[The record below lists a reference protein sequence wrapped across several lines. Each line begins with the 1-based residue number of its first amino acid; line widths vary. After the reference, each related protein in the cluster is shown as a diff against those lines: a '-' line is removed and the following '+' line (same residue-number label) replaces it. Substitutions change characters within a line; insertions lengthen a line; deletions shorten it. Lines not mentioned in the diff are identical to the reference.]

1 MPPQVTLEGENMKSP
16 TDYSKPKLI
25 VLGRGAPEE
34 NVLCYCKTR
43 PTCGPSSCAHKKHN
57 CFSPNWQYHTS

>member
-1 MPPQVTLEGENMKSP
+1 MKEWTTP
-16 TDYSKPKLI
+16 ELI

-43 PTCGPSSCAHKKHN
+43 PQSCQANACSRKEHRLIV
-57 CFSPNWQYHTS
+57 PTWRYHHS

>member
-1 MPPQVTLEGENMKSP
+1 MGTSREW
-16 TDYSKPKLI
+16 TKPELT

-43 PTCGPSSCAHKKHN
+43 PTCGGSSCSHKERK
-57 CFSPNWQYHTS
+57 CIVPNWRYHTS

>member
-1 MPPQVTLEGENMKSP
+1 MDATRV
-16 TDYSKPKLI
+16 YSKPRLI

-43 PTCGPSSCAHKKHN
+43 PTCGAGGGCAHKERK
-57 CFSPNWQYHTS
+57 CLRQNWQYHTS

>member
-1 MPPQVTLEGENMKSP
+1 MDSP
-16 TDYSKPKLI
+16 RVYTKPKLI

-43 PTCGPSSCAHKKHN
+43 PTCGGGSCAHKDGGHLVQ
-57 CFSPNWQYHTS
+57 NWRYHTS